1 MLDKEGFVLIKN
13 FFDPNKILLR
23 QIILCLKRKKLNGDM
38 QKFITIYL

>member
-23 QIILCLKRKKLNGDM
+23 QQYFVAKKLNGDM